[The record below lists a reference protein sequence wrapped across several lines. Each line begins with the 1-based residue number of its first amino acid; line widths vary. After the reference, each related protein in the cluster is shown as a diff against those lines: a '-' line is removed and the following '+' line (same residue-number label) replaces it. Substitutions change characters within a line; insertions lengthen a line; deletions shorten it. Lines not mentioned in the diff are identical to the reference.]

1 MEEFKNYVRTKS
13 LFDLF
18 NECTDKEIVN
28 FFNSKKN
35 PITVID
41 VGGKDGKELKV
52 KYDVVFDYK
61 IMEYD
66 KKYSGGAN
74 RIYGDITD
82 CPHIGDNSY
91 DLVMSVNTLEHV
103 TEPWK
108 GADNMVRILKPE
120 SLLLA
125 VAPFKWNYHEHPID
139 FWRFSPKGLEY
150 LYDGA

>member
-52 KYDVVFDYK
+52 KYDVVFDYIK
-61 IMEYD
+61 HGI
-66 KKYSGGAN
+66 
-74 RIYGDITD
+74 
-82 CPHIGDNSY
+82 
-91 DLVMSVNTLEHV
+91 
-103 TEPWK
+103 
-108 GADNMVRILKPE
+108 
-120 SLLLA
+120 
-125 VAPFKWNYHEHPID
+125 
-139 FWRFSPKGLEY
+139 
-150 LYDGA
+150 

>member
-41 VGGKDGKELKV
+41 
-52 KYDVVFDYK
+52 
-61 IMEYD
+61 
-66 KKYSGGAN
+66 
-74 RIYGDITD
+74 
-82 CPHIGDNSY
+82 
-91 DLVMSVNTLEHV
+91 
-103 TEPWK
+103 
-108 GADNMVRILKPE
+108 ADNMVRILKPE

-150 LYDGA
+150 LFARTLKMTTLHLGFYGSGDSLSLYIGIKHGI